1 MPTAYLIPARYGSSR
16 FPGKMLTPIR
26 GAAAVEFPF
35 HACGAVAGEND
46 LVRVVTDDGRIADA
60 VGRQNAIFVT
70 KEVANGTERCALA
83 LKFIPPEFTRVVIV
97 AGDETCVTPANLAE
111 MLAKVPTG
119 CIGTAVSRF
128 NQPAVTTVEVDY
140 GVISQFERSNALDY
154 AALGLY
160 VYPRAALMEYYYQWP
175 MTARERIDGIE
186 LLRPFERG
194 ETISAVCVDHPGYG
208 LNTHAD
214 ADLIEAWY
222 TPDAS

>member
-46 LVRVVTDDGRIADA
+46 LVRVVTDDGRIADV

-83 LKFIPPEFTRVVIV
+83 LESIPPEFTRVVIV
-97 AGDETCVTPANLAE
+97 AGDETCVTPANIAALVEASE
-111 MLAKVPTG
+111 AG
-119 CIGTAVSRF
+119 GIWTAVSPY
-128 NQPAVTTVEVDY
+128 NQPAVTTVETEDKRIVK
-140 GVISQFERSNALDY
+140 FERSNALDY

-194 ETISAVCVDHPGYG
+194 EVIKAVCVDHPGYG